1 MEKQTNTPFL
11 LVATLDEL
19 EQLLEHPELKTKHLY
34 CRFQKETLQ
43 HHHLI
48 ALKKRRVQSVTF
60 TSPYTIYPSSVLTQ
74 LKGFDN

>member
-11 LVATLDEL
+11 IVATLKEL

-60 TSPYTIYPSSVLTQ
+60 TNSCTIYPSSVLTQ
-74 LKGFDN
+74 LKGFDD